1 MTVTVIASNGQVTVY
16 RVTLRVA
23 LSSDTE
29 LSVFTVDGEDVFDG
43 DVIELEVGTTSVDVV
58 AETNDVDA
66 QVLITGKTGLV
77 PGSNFLTVRVTAADG
92 TVFTYRVTLNVKAL
106 NTSTVLKRFTVNGT
120 SLLTSGSTLSLPF
133 GTTTVTLVV
142 EAEEETTTFTAT
154 GTTNLVTG
162 ANTVSVRVVAESG
175 KVETYTRTLTVLAA
189 STDTGLKSFSVNGLI
204 VPVGSTQVL
213 AKGATSVRLLG
224 VPNSE
229 FATAVATA
237 IKLKTGVNTLTI
249 TVTSQSGAKKAYTVK
264 AIVPKAVL
272 VAVIKYPKVGVV
284 TIDSKTNKAGN
295 ALLLATVKKVTAG
308 KTNIVAKVEITNN
321 FLISKDKSTAGAT
334 RAANVQKL
342 LKALKTNS
350 WSKAIYLLKAG
361 AKTQKGT
368 TVTIYYY

>member
-1 MTVTVIASNGQVTVY
+1 
-16 RVTLRVA
+16 

-29 LSVFTVDGEDVFDG
+29 LSVFTVDGEDVLDG

-58 AETNDVDA
+58 AEANDMDA
-66 QVLITGKTGLV
+66 QVLIQGKTGLV
-77 PGSNFLTVRVTAADG
+77 PGSNNLTVRVTAADG

-120 SLLTSGSTLSLPF
+120 SLLASGSTLSLPF
-133 GTTTVTLVV
+133 GTRTITLVV
-142 EAEEETTTFTAT
+142 ETEEDTTSFTAT

-162 ANTVSVRVVAESG
+162 ANTLSVRVVAESG
-175 KVETYTRTLTVLAA
+175 KVETYTRTLTVVPA
-189 STDTGLKSFSVNGLI
+189 STDTALKSFSVNGLI

-213 AKGATSVRLLG
+213 AKGATSVNLLG
-224 VPNSE
+224 VANSP

-237 IKLKTGVNTLTI
+237 IKLKTGLNTLTI

-264 AIVPKAVL
+264 VIVPKAVL
-272 VAVIKYPKVGVV
+272 TVVVTFPKVGVLTV
-284 TIDSKTNKAGN
+284 DSKTNKAGN

-321 FLISKDKSTAGAT
+321 FLISKDKSTAGAA

-350 WSKAIYLLKAG
+350 WSKAIYLLKTG